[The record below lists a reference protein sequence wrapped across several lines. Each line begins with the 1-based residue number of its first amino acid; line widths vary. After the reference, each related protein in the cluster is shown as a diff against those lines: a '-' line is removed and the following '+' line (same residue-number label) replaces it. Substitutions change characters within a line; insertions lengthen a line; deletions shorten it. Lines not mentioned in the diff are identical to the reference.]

1 MKRELKILYSVHSG
15 GDGSAYPV
23 PMESEELCKIDQE
36 FMEDW
41 GEPCW
46 GWFTV
51 ESDSPIKLL
60 DKVTTAKAMLKE
72 TKEELEYETEN
83 EHLKGKV
90 EALENLIRKGRS

>member
-1 MKRELKILYSVHSG
+1 MNELKIFYSVHSG

>member
-1 MKRELKILYSVHSG
+1 MDNHETTSCAASG
-15 GDGSAYPV
+15 
-23 PMESEELCKIDQE
+23 CQE